1 MKKLAA
7 IALCFVLTASVL
19 TACRSKAP
27 AETDGSTTAP
37 ATTATEKA
45 TQAATMPS
53 IMPTDATEN
62 ATGGMDTT
70 APRGRRMMPMP

>member
-1 MKKLAA
+1 MKKFTA
-7 IALCFVLTASVL
+7 IALCFVLTASIM

-45 TQAATMPS
+45 TTPT
-53 IMPTDATEN
+53 ILPTVPTDATEN